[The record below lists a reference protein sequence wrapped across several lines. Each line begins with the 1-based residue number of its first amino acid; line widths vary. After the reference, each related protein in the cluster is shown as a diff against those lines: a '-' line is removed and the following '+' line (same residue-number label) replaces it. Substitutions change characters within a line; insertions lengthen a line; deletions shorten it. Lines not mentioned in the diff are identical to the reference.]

1 MVNKWLIINTLSN
14 ERIIT
19 RTLRDLRIDTS
30 TINAGNLSVTARCHL
45 GVNMDDLL
53 IKCYISRDTNRK
65 QIYGCM
71 LFKEELAVFS
81 PSGNVEYID
90 ISISRWVEG
99 EVLSTLLDKPN
110 SNFAE
115 LSRRFDILG
124 YSLLQDE
131 LVHCD
136 IKPENIVVNLDGSM
150 SLIDNDAWWNEDWSS
165 PERHELGTYGYR
177 AITSEKYTPAHYL
190 KDYPI
195 ALISIIL
202 AALSWEYDTVRP
214 LIHNEILFNPGNDR
228 RFHIAMES
236 IKGVFKRAGD
246 DIHYAICEI
255 ITPRGINGQQLMK
268 RMHDS
273 VYMRTSFE
281 RSTGFGPIY
290 DL

>member
-1 MVNKWLIINTLSN
+1 
-14 ERIIT
+14 
-19 RTLRDLRIDTS
+19 
-30 TINAGNLSVTARCHL
+30 
-45 GVNMDDLL
+45 MDDLL

-136 IKPENIVVNLDGSM
+136 IKPENIVVTPSGDM
-150 SLIDNDAWWNEDWSS
+150 RFIDFDATWVPGFELGDI
-165 PERHELGTYGYR
+165 EELGTPSFSYPGR
-177 AITSEKYTPAHYL
+177 AVTHFDKSI
-190 KDYPI
+190 DDFPI
-195 ALISIIL
+195 ALITTML
-202 AALSWEYDTVRP
+202 AAMSY
-214 LIHNEILFNPGNDR
+214 R
-228 RFHIAMES
+228 REMFEES
-236 IKGVFKRAGD
+236 IDADNSLFYTRAVVSGSDMMLNKALSIFERKSDKR
-246 DIHYAICEI
+246 HYAIAIALYNC
-255 ITPRGINGQQLMK
+255 P
-268 RMHDS
+268 
-273 VYMRTSFE
+273 
-281 RSTGFGPIY
+281 GPIPS
-290 DL
+290 LLSLLEGRK